1 VLAVGILNKSNMIQ
15 VLEMSHNEK
24 VEVYQLI
31 EKDKLI
37 EMLIEA
43 NNVISKLTTNKSVVY
58 TSNDSCKCLSSQCYL
73 INGSYV
79 CSTCNRPIV
88 Q

>member
-1 VLAVGILNKSNMIQ
+1 MLAVGVLNQPNMIQ

-24 VEVYQLI
+24 VELYQLI
-31 EKDKLI
+31 EKNKLI

-43 NNVISKLTTNKSVVY
+43 NNVISKLTTIKSVVY
-58 TSNDSCKCLSSQCYL
+58 TSNDSCKCLSSQCCL

-88 Q
+88 K